1 MDFLL
6 KRSKAGGL
14 PQLSSQQECNQS
26 PNSTAPNTTN
36 CRLHQEIN
44 NLSVTEKWHLTAKGR
59 LARSALRNLSFR
71 SLCCTCSVD
80 NESTSGSRTVTLTSL
95 TGSESCGSEGIVCV
109 WTFLGVFFWE
119 TWLQLAVQPQ
129 YIVLTCN
136 PAFRNS
142 EMTQT
147 AWGALVHVLAV
158 LLTSSQH

>member
-1 MDFLL
+1 MCFDCKALPLMDFLL

-109 WTFLGVFFWE
+109 WTFLGGFFLGN
-119 TWLQLAVQPQ
+119 TYGYNWLSSPSTLSLPVIQLSA
-129 YIVLTCN
+129 
-136 PAFRNS
+136 
-142 EMTQT
+142 TQR
-147 AWGALVHVLAV
+147 
-158 LLTSSQH
+158 